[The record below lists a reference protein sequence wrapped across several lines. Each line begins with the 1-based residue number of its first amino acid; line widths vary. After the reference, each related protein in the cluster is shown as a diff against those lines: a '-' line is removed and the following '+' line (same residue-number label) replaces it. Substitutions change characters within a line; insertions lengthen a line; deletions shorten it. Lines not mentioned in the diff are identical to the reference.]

1 MVDVVNTGLSW
12 SSMLMTGGE
21 IAYLMSAMPSLSS
34 WVVMKNCKG
43 EALVRIFC
51 NHNTSNILQVP
62 CTLP

>member
-1 MVDVVNTGLSW
+1 MILLLLLLLGVVMVDVVNTGLSW

-43 EALVRIFC
+43 EALARIFEG
-51 NHNTSNILQVP
+51 L
-62 CTLP
+62 